1 MRHHGHYGDNDVVIY
16 CDTSFS
22 LSPSFSVCLWDFLPI
37 FASLISLKSAN
48 TPLNKKTHD
57 LRYNSCPHH
66 NQTSEV
72 WAIVVAILVRA
83 SQKHFFS
90 SQYLPCSPLPPL
102 CYRLDTHLLPSS
114 LSCCLQYTIQR
125 EINPAAGDMDTDVW
139 KHSHRSQCKHIDQ
152 IVVI

>member
-48 TPLNKKTHD
+48 TPLNKKPHD
-57 LRYNSCPHH
+57 LMYNSCPHH

-72 WAIVVAILVRA
+72 WAIVVAILVRPLRNI
-83 SQKHFFS
+83 F
-90 SQYLPCSPLPPL
+90 SPLSIFPAVLFLLSVISRTLIFCLPPF
-102 CYRLDTHLLPSS
+102 LLSAIHHPERNKPSS
-114 LSCCLQYTIQR
+114 WWH
-125 EINPAAGDMDTDVW
+125 G
-139 KHSHRSQCKHIDQ
+139 HRCMETQSQIT
-152 IVVI
+152 V